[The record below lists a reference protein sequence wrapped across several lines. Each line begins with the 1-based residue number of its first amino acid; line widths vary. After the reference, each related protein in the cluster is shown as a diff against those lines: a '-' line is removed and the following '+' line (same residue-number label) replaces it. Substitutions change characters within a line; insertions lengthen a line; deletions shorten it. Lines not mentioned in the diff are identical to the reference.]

1 MLTVEFKKKFFEE
14 TDHTG
19 RHMVVSF
26 RTGKRYYIEAIEGNK
41 VKWGD
46 LNPATGKLEG
56 SYGEKYR
63 GAIDKSES
71 LITEENGFDEI
82 HELPPGTSPAAY
94 IDALDAKYPNKEATI
109 REGKVVKGGVNSPPT
124 TKRPEPPQG
133 QRGSA

>member
-19 RHMVVSF
+19 RHMVISF

-63 GAIDKSES
+63 GAIDKDES
-71 LITEENGFDEI
+71 LITEENGFDKV
-82 HELPPGTSPAAY
+82 HELPPGTSPAVY
-94 IDALDAKYPNKEATI
+94 IEGLDAQYPDRVNPKTI
-109 REGKVVKGGVNSPPT
+109 EEGKVRKGGVNEPPT
-124 TKRPEPPQG
+124 TGRPPPPQG
-133 QRGSA
+133 QGS